1 MKHSPSLLAA
11 LVSAGMLAGGIPAAA
26 STAGAR
32 VGSLEAID
40 GGVSINRSPVQKQTV
55 LPVLGRNDV
64 LETTDGHAEM
74 ILTPGVFLRLG
85 KDSQARLLNDSIT
98 DTRIGLLQ
106 GSAILEVDEL
116 HKDNHLQVTVADAS
130 ALVLKT
136 GLYRFDTQPAS
147 VEVIKGKA
155 EVQGE
160 DSRVVAKGH
169 RRVALTAQL
178 TESKFGEET
187 NDDLARWS
195 RLRAQYE
202 SEASLS
208 SAQYVYDMGW
218 GWGYSNWFWNP
229 WFGTWAWLPGGGY
242 FMNPY
247 GFYFWNP
254 GVVYRYVPY
263 RSYGAYG
270 AGFRHPIVSGAFH
283 SLGRIAPAPAP
294 TMRGGFVGRR

>member
-1 MKHSPSLLAA
+1 MKHIPSLLAA

-40 GGVSINRSPVQKQTV
+40 GGVSINRSPVQKQTG

-160 DSRVVAKGH
+160 DPAWSPKDTGASPSPPNSPRASSAKKQTTTWPAGRACAPSMNRKRASRPPNTSTTWAGDGDTPTGSGT
-169 RRVALTAQL
+169 RGSERGPGFRVADT
-178 TESKFGEET
+178 S
-187 NDDLARWS
+187 
-195 RLRAQYE
+195 
-202 SEASLS
+202 
-208 SAQYVYDMGW
+208 
-218 GWGYSNWFWNP
+218 
-229 WFGTWAWLPGGGY
+229 
-242 FMNPY
+242 
-247 GFYFWNP
+247 
-254 GVVYRYVPY
+254 
-263 RSYGAYG
+263 
-270 AGFRHPIVSGAFH
+270 
-283 SLGRIAPAPAP
+283 
-294 TMRGGFVGRR
+294 